1 MAKKRKYKPNP
12 EKLMFPYHQAY
23 SYIKDLTEED
33 KAFCLLVWCGM
44 PAVRAY
50 KVCYPTNAN
59 AHSLTTMVSR
69 MKMES
74 WLRDVFS
81 HIRNARREGLEWDEP
96 GRPYDFKDYW
106 EKWRY

>member
-1 MAKKRKYKPNP
+1 MAKKRKYKPDP

-23 SYIKDLTEED
+23 SDYEELTEAD
-33 KAFCLLVWCGM
+33 KAFCLLIWCGM

-74 WLRDVFS
+74 WVSEIFRRL
-81 HIRNARREGLEWDEP
+81 RNAPYSGKDCDEKPRE
-96 GRPYDFKDYW
+96 YDVKDYW
-106 EKWRY
+106 DKWRH

>member
-1 MAKKRKYKPNP
+1 MAKKRKYKRDP
-12 EKLMFPYHQAY
+12 ENGFYPYHQAH
-23 SYIKDLTEED
+23 SYVKDLTEED

-50 KVCYPTNAN
+50 RVCYPTNAN

-69 MKMES
+69 MKMEG

-81 HIRNARREGLEWDEP
+81 HLRNAPREGLSYDEP
-96 GRPYDFKDYW
+96 DKPYNFKEYW
-106 EKWRY
+106 DKLRY

>member
-1 MAKKRKYKPNP
+1 MAKKRKYKPDP
-12 EKLMFPYHQAY
+12 EKLMFPYHHANTWVKE
-23 SYIKDLTEED
+23 ITEED

-69 MKMES
+69 MKMER

-81 HIRNARREGLEWDEP
+81 NIRRAPHEGRGDDKPRE
-96 GRPYDFKDYW
+96 YDFKDYW